1 MINISKMTTK
11 ELEELS
17 RVCDAELTERR
28 TNEKKKA
35 IEDFR
40 RALETLLDEYNVDI
54 YVTNEDGYETYIPN
68 FESVNFDY

>member
-1 MINISKMTTK
+1 MIDISKMTTK
-11 ELEELS
+11 ELRELS
-17 RVCDAELTERR
+17 RVCEIELEERR
-28 TNEKKKA
+28 TNEKRKA

-68 FESVNFDY
+68 FESLTFD

>member
-11 ELEELS
+11 ELQELS
-17 RVCDAELTERR
+17 RVCDAELAERK

-40 RALETLLDEYNVDI
+40 RALETLLDYDIDI
-54 YVTNEDGYETYIPN
+54 YVINEDGYETYIPN
-68 FESVNFDY
+68 FESLTFD

>member
-11 ELEELS
+11 ELQELS
-17 RVCDAELTERR
+17 RACDAELTDRR
-28 TNEKKKA
+28 TKEKKKA
-35 IEDFR
+35 IENFH
-40 RALETLLDEYNVDI
+40 RALETLLDYDIDI

>member
-17 RVCDAELTERR
+17 RACDAELTDRR
-28 TNEKKKA
+28 SKEKKKA

-40 RALETLLDEYNVDI
+40 RALEILLDEYNIDI

-68 FESVNFDY
+68 FESLTFD